1 MDCLS
6 QESDGGRI
14 VSRRTDRNA
23 TIYPNLSTEDRVW
36 IALAYGDAIMG
47 HTGDTIDD
55 IRRDPHNRR
64 DFVCGKNQPK
74 ILYEKLMKTVGLVSN
89 AYELPTLLLE

>member
-23 TIYPNLSTEDRVW
+23 TIYPHLDAQQRMD
-36 IALAYGDAIMG
+36 IALAYRDAIVMG
-47 HTGDTIDD
+47 HHVNTAHARDKRSGTG
-55 IRRDPHNRR
+55 
-64 DFVCGKNQPK
+64 G
-74 ILYEKLMKTVGLVSN
+74 M
-89 AYELPTLLLE
+89 